1 MSITVLHPGMLT
13 TVQDQGRTGYQQFG
27 VPVSGA
33 VDPRSAAVANILAGN
48 EEGEAVL
55 ECTIMGPQL
64 RFDQSAVIAVTGA
77 DLGPTLDGV
86 PMDNYRAVRVG
97 AGQVLRFTGP
107 KSGCRAFIAV
117 AGGLDVPQVM
127 GSRSTYMK
135 AKIGGFHGRKLE
147 KEDVLGLRAPGT
159 EPKALATRAIAPE
172 FRARAEYTLRVVPGP
187 QDDAF
192 TAAGM
197 ETFFTGLYTVTAE
210 FDRMGCRLEGPEI
223 AHETSGDII
232 SDGIAFGAIQVPSS
246 GQPIVML
253 SDRQTTGGYTKIANV
268 ISADFRI
275 LGQLKSGDKVRFE
288 KISLSA
294 AQEALLAQRA
304 SLRLLRHVLDN

>member
-13 TVQDQGRTGYQQFG
+13 TIQDQGRTGYQQFG

-55 ECTIMGPQL
+55 ECTVMGPQL
-64 RFDQSAVIAVTGA
+64 RFDEPAVIAISGA

-107 KSGCRAFIAV
+107 TCGCRAFIAV
-117 AGGLDVPQVM
+117 AGGLDVAEVM

-135 AKIGGFHGRKLE
+135 AKIGGFKGRKLE
-147 KEDVLGLRAPGT
+147 KEDVLNLRAPGA
-159 EPKALATRAIAPE
+159 EPKALEGRSIAPE
-172 FRARAEYTLRVVPGP
+172 FRARAEYTLRVVLGP

-192 TAAGM
+192 TAAGI
-197 ETFFTGLYTVTAE
+197 ETFLTGVYAVTAE
-210 FDRMGCRLEGPEI
+210 FDRMGCRMEGPEI

-253 SDRQTTGGYTKIANV
+253 ADRQTTGGYTKIANV
-268 ISADFRI
+268 ISADFRV

-304 SLRLLRHVLDN
+304 SLRLLRHVLDG

>member
-13 TVQDQGRTGYQQFG
+13 TIQDQGRTGYQQFG

-55 ECTIMGPQL
+55 ECTVMGPQL
-64 RFDQSAVIAVTGA
+64 QFDEPAVIAITGA

-86 PMDNYRAVRVG
+86 PMANYRAVRVET
-97 AGQVLRFTGP
+97 GQVLRFTGP
-107 KSGCRAFIAV
+107 RCGCRAFIAV
-117 AGGLDVPQVM
+117 AGGLDIPKVM
-127 GSRSTYMK
+127 GSRSTYRK
-135 AKIGGFHGRKLE
+135 AKIGGFKGRMLE
-147 KEDVLGLRAPGT
+147 KGDVLGLRAPGT
-159 EPKALATRAIAPE
+159 VPKALETRSIAPE
-172 FRARAEYTLRVVPGP
+172 FRARPEYALRVVLGP

-192 TAAGM
+192 TAGGI
-197 ETFFTGLYTVTAE
+197 ETFLSGVYAVTAE

-223 AHETSGDII
+223 AHETSADII

-275 LGQLKSGDKVRFE
+275 LGQLKSGDKVHFD
-288 KISLSA
+288 KVSLSS

-304 SLRLLRHVLDN
+304 SLRLLRHVLDG

>member
-64 RFDQSAVIAVTGA
+64 RFDQPAVIAVTGA

-86 PMDNYRAVRVG
+86 PINNYRAVRVG

-117 AGGLDVPQVM
+117 AGGLDIPQVM

-159 EPKALATRAIAPE
+159 EPKALATRSIAPE

-187 QDDAF
+187 QDNAF
-192 TAAGM
+192 TPAGM
-197 ETFFTGLYTVTAE
+197 ETFLTGVYTVTAE

-268 ISADFRI
+268 ISTDFRI

>member
-13 TVQDQGRTGYQQFG
+13 TIQDQGRAGYQQFG

-55 ECTIMGPQL
+55 ECTVMGPQL
-64 RFDQSAVIAVTGA
+64 RFDEPAVIAVTGA
-77 DLGPTLDGV
+77 DLGPTLDGIPV
-86 PMDNYRAVRVG
+86 DNYRALRVG

-107 KSGCRAFIAV
+107 KCGCRAFIAV
-117 AGGLDVPQVM
+117 AGGLDIPEVM

-135 AKIGGFHGRKLE
+135 AKIGGFKGRKLE
-147 KEDVLGLRAPGT
+147 KEDVLNLRAPGT
-159 EPKALATRAIAPE
+159 EPKALEARSIAPE
-172 FRARAEYTLRVVPGP
+172 FHARSEYALRVVLGP

-192 TAAGM
+192 TAAGI
-197 ETFFTGLYTVTAE
+197 ETFFSGVYAVTAE

-223 AHETSGDII
+223 AHETSADIL

-288 KISLSA
+288 KVSLSA

-304 SLRLLRHVLDN
+304 SLRLLRHVLDG